1 MTIKVVDLGVELP
14 PKQLILVVDDE
25 PALQSLVFDTLSS
38 DYRIISAFNGREG
51 IQKAINSSPDLI
63 LMDLMMPD
71 MGGYEALRVLKD
83 TEATKHIPVIVITA
97 NNYDQSTIQM
107 MKSEPNV
114 VAFIAKPFRPS
125 GLRETVRMA
134 ISKQV

>member
-1 MTIKVVDLGVELP
+1 MTVKVIDLGVELP

-25 PALQSLVFDTLSS
+25 PALQSLVFDTLAN
-38 DYRIISAFNGREG
+38 DYRVISAFNGREG
-51 IQKAINSSPDLI
+51 IQKALNNKPDLI

-71 MGGYEALRVLKD
+71 MGGYEAVHVLKD
-83 TEATKHIPVIVITA
+83 SEATKHIPVILVTA
-97 NNYDQSTIQM
+97 NNYDPSTVEL

-114 VAFIAKPFRPS
+114 VAFIAKPFRPK